1 MKKINATMKMK
12 LTTEPEIAAITIL
25 RTIRDDCPVLDGTVA
40 IESGLGGE
48 GVRSIGGQKVI

>member
-1 MKKINATMKMK
+1 MNATMKMK

-48 GVRSIGGQKVI
+48 DVRSIGGQKVI